1 MFDCT
6 DHDLAPWHIISGE
19 QKRWARVHVL
29 ETVLA
34 ELTKG
39 ITTFEQPD
47 WGADGWA

>member
-1 MFDCT
+1 
-6 DHDLAPWHIISGE
+6 
-19 QKRWARVHVL
+19 VHVL